1 MQIVLIVLLAL
12 ACAVLLW
19 RQYTLEQGLHQ
30 AARRMKEQMA
40 DETTVRLSLPCP
52 STGAEELLACLNQL
66 LELRQEERALYR
78 RKEQELRRQ
87 IANVSHDLRT
97 PLTSILGYLQLLEGD
112 GLSPEKKAEYLSVI
126 EGRARTLQTFIA
138 SFYDL
143 SRIEGGELPLEREQV
158 DLGRALSD
166 QLAASYGQIEEAGL
180 DMEVDI
186 EESLPPVWADSGAVT
201 RIFSNLLTNALRHG
215 TGVLTVRLYREGDAI
230 VSAFSNRADG
240 LTEEDAAHV
249 FERFYTADKMRT
261 GQSTGLGLAIV
272 KALAE
277 RMGHTAAARWED
289 GVFTIQ
295 VRWLCGGPRRA
306 LEGAPTAKLLSDL
319 RKR

>member
-1 MQIVLIVLLAL
+1 MIPALILLAL
-12 ACAVLLW
+12 ACAVLIG
-19 RQYTLEQGLHQ
+19 RQLTLEQGLHN
-30 AARRMKEQMA
+30 AARRMREQLA
-40 DETTVRLSLPCP
+40 DETTARLSLPCP
-52 STGAEELLACLNQL
+52 SAGAEELLSCLNQL
-66 LELRQEERALYR
+66 LELRQEERARYR

-112 GLSPEKKAEYLSVI
+112 GLSPERKAEYLAVI

-138 SFYDL
+138 AFYDL

-158 DLGRALSD
+158 DLRRALSD

-180 DMEVDI
+180 DMEVELADG
-186 EESLPPVWADSGAVT
+186 LPPVWADSGAVA

-215 TGVLTVRLYREGDAI
+215 KDALSVRLYRAGNVI
-230 VSAFSNRADG
+230 VSAFSNRAEG
-240 LTEEDAAHV
+240 LTAEDAAHV

-289 GVFTIQ
+289 GVFTIE
-295 VRWLCGGPRRA
+295 VSWVI
-306 LEGAPTAKLLSDL
+306 
-319 RKR
+319 

>member
-1 MQIVLIVLLAL
+1 MKGVAAIKIVLIILLVLLCAGL
-12 ACAVLLW
+12 AV
-19 RQYTLEQGLHQ
+19 RQAILEKGLRR
-30 AARRMKEQMA
+30 AARRMREQMA
-40 DETTVRLSLPCP
+40 NETTARLALPCP
-52 STGAEELLACLNQL
+52 SAGAEELLSCLNQL

-97 PLTSILGYLQLLEGD
+97 PLTSILGYLQLLEGE
-112 GLSPEKKAEYLSVI
+112 GLPLEKRAEYLAVI

-138 SFYDL
+138 AFYDL
-143 SRIEGGELPLEREQV
+143 SRIEGGELPLEREKV
-158 DLGRALSD
+158 DLSRALSD
-166 QLAASYGQIEEAGL
+166 QLAAAYEQIEAAGL
-180 DMEVDI
+180 AVEVDI
-186 EESLPPVWADSGAVT
+186 APGLPPVWADSGAVT

-215 TGVLTVRLYREGDAI
+215 EDALSVRLYREGGVI
-230 VSAFSNRADG
+230 LSAFSNRAEG
-240 LTEEDAAHV
+240 LTAEDAAHV

-289 GVFTIQ
+289 GVFTIE
-295 VRWLCGGPRRA
+295 VRWFI
-306 LEGAPTAKLLSDL
+306 
-319 RKR
+319 

>member
-1 MQIVLIVLLAL
+1 MIPALILLAL
-12 ACAVLLW
+12 ACAVLIG
-19 RQYTLEQGLHQ
+19 RQLTLEQGLHN
-30 AARRMKEQMA
+30 AARREQLA
-40 DETTVRLSLPCP
+40 DETTARLSLPCP
-52 STGAEELLACLNQL
+52 SAGAEELLSCLNQL
-66 LELRQEERALYR
+66 LELRQEERARYR

-112 GLSPEKKAEYLSVI
+112 GLSPERKAEYLAVI

-138 SFYDL
+138 AFYDL
-143 SRIEGGELPLEREQV
+143 SRIEGGELPLERERI
-158 DLGRALSD
+158 DLARALSD

-180 DMEVDI
+180 DMEVELADG
-186 EESLPPVWADSGAVT
+186 LPPVWADSGAVA

-215 TGVLTVRLYREGDAI
+215 KDALSVRLYRAGNVI
-230 VSAFSNRADG
+230 VSAFSNRAEG
-240 LTEEDAAHV
+240 LTAEDAAHV

-277 RMGHTAAARWED
+277 RMGHTTAARWED
-289 GVFTIQ
+289 GVFTIE
-295 VRWLCGGPRRA
+295 VRWVI
-306 LEGAPTAKLLSDL
+306 
-319 RKR
+319 

>member
-1 MQIVLIVLLAL
+1 LIPALILLAL
-12 ACAVLLW
+12 VCAVLIG
-19 RQYTLEQGLHQ
+19 RQLTLEQGLHN
-30 AARRMKEQMA
+30 AARRMREQLA
-40 DETTVRLSLPCP
+40 DETTARLSLPCP
-52 STGAEELLACLNQL
+52 SAGAEELLSCLNQL
-66 LELRQEERALYR
+66 LELRQEERARYR

-112 GLSPEKKAEYLSVI
+112 GLSPERKAEYLAVI

-138 SFYDL
+138 AFYDL

-158 DLGRALSD
+158 DLRRALSD

-180 DMEVDI
+180 DMEVELADG
-186 EESLPPVWADSGAVT
+186 LPPVWADSGAVA

-215 TGVLTVRLYREGDAI
+215 KDALSVRLYRAGNVI
-230 VSAFSNRADG
+230 VSAFSNRAEG
-240 LTEEDAAHV
+240 LTAEDAAHV

-289 GVFTIQ
+289 GVFTIE
-295 VRWLCGGPRRA
+295 VRWVI
-306 LEGAPTAKLLSDL
+306 
-319 RKR
+319 

>member
-1 MQIVLIVLLAL
+1 MKTVLIIALAL
-12 ACAVLLW
+12 MCAGLIG
-19 RQYTLEQGLHQ
+19 RQLTLERGLHN
-30 AARRMKEQMA
+30 AARRMREQLA
-40 DETTVRLSLPCP
+40 DETTARLSLPCP
-52 STGAEELLACLNQL
+52 SAGAEELLSCLNQL
-66 LELRQEERALYR
+66 LELRQEERARYR

-112 GLSPEKKAEYLSVI
+112 GLSPERKAEYLAVI

-138 SFYDL
+138 AFYDL

-158 DLGRALSD
+158 DLRRALSD

-180 DMEVDI
+180 DMEVELADG
-186 EESLPPVWADSGAVT
+186 LPPVWADSGAAA

-215 TGVLTVRLYREGDAI
+215 KDALSVRLYRAGNVI
-230 VSAFSNRADG
+230 VSAFSNRAEG
-240 LTEEDAAHV
+240 LTAEDAAHV

-289 GVFTIQ
+289 GVFTIE
-295 VRWLCGGPRRA
+295 VRWVI
-306 LEGAPTAKLLSDL
+306 
-319 RKR
+319 

>member
-1 MQIVLIVLLAL
+1 MACVKNVLIVLLVLLCAAL
-12 ACAVLLW
+12 AG
-19 RQYTLEQGLHQ
+19 RQITLERGLRR
-30 AARRMKEQMA
+30 AARRMREQMA
-40 DETTVRLSLPCP
+40 GETTTRLALPCP
-52 STGAEELLACLNQL
+52 SVGAEELLVCLNEL
-66 LELRQEERALYR
+66 LELRQEERAVYR
-78 RKEQELRRQ
+78 RKEQELRQQ

-97 PLTSILGYLQLLEGD
+97 PLTSILGYLQLLEGE
-112 GLSPEKKAEYLSVI
+112 GLPQEKRAEYLTVI

-138 SFYDL
+138 AFYDL

-158 DLGRALSD
+158 DLRRALSD

-180 DMEVDI
+180 DMEVELADG
-186 EESLPPVWADSGAVT
+186 LPPVWADSGAAA

-215 TGVLTVRLYREGDAI
+215 KDALSVRLYRAGNVI
-230 VSAFSNRADG
+230 VSAFSNRAEG
-240 LTEEDAAHV
+240 LTAEDAAHV

-289 GVFTIQ
+289 GVFTIE
-295 VRWLCGGPRRA
+295 VRWVI
-306 LEGAPTAKLLSDL
+306 
-319 RKR
+319 

>member
-1 MQIVLIVLLAL
+1 MIPALILLAL
-12 ACAVLLW
+12 ACAVLIG
-19 RQYTLEQGLHQ
+19 RQLTLEQGLHN
-30 AARRMKEQMA
+30 AARRMREQLA
-40 DETTVRLSLPCP
+40 GETTARLSLPCP
-52 STGAEELLACLNQL
+52 SAGAEELLSCLNQL
-66 LELRQEERALYR
+66 LELRQEERARYR

-112 GLSPEKKAEYLSVI
+112 GLSPERKAEYLAVI

-138 SFYDL
+138 AFYDL

-158 DLGRALSD
+158 DLRRALSD

-180 DMEVDI
+180 DMEVELADG
-186 EESLPPVWADSGAVT
+186 LPPVWADSGAAA

-215 TGVLTVRLYREGDAI
+215 KDALSVRLYRAGNVI
-230 VSAFSNRADG
+230 VSAFSNRAEG
-240 LTEEDAAHV
+240 LTAEDAAHV

-277 RMGHTAAARWED
+277 RMGHTTAARWED
-289 GVFTIQ
+289 GVFTIE
-295 VRWLCGGPRRA
+295 VRWVI
-306 LEGAPTAKLLSDL
+306 
-319 RKR
+319 